1 MMRPRFLNH
10 STADLAWVFLIALVI
25 SVLGSVAVNVLMGC

>member
-1 MMRPRFLNH
+1 MRPRFLNH
-10 STADLAWVFLIALVI
+10 SSADLAWIALISFVI

>member
-1 MMRPRFLNH
+1 MRPRFLNH

-25 SVLGSVAVNVLMGC
+25 SALGSVAVNMVLGW